1 MVTEDTQREN
11 RHGTVRAWRLWLVYW
26 ELLAGARPIQKP
38 SVSQTMGLYKYL
50 LVLVGFRNI
59 VYKNPMNRI
68 VTIKRYIR

>member
-1 MVTEDTQREN
+1 
-11 RHGTVRAWRLWLVYW
+11 
-26 ELLAGARPIQKP
+26 LLAGARPIQKP